1 MGLLGFE
8 ELRREADAECPAVRV
23 IAVGGADPTVLI
35 ALNEAQQRGWVT
47 PLLSGVK
54 NEIEQVADSCNVS
67 LNAFTIIDCTDP
79 AAAAVAEIRAGRAS
93 MLMKGQIATPDL
105 MKAVLHQ
112 ERGLRTGKTLC
123 QIVLMEIVRDQRR
136 FLMGDTG
143 LCIEPDFRQKREI
156 LEHEIAAARC
166 LGVDHPAIAVMS
178 ATEKVTSAMPDTEE
192 AAEFQRLCEAGE
204 FGSARVQ
211 GPLSFDLAYARDAGD
226 RKRIAGSVVGE
237 ANGMLFPDLLS
248 GNLTVK
254 GIMYTA
260 DCRFG
265 GVVWG
270 AAAPIVFMSRA
281 DQVETRLNSLVYALR
296 CRNLWSEFQP

>member
-1 MGLLGFE
+1 
-8 ELRREADAECPAVRV
+8 
-23 IAVGGADPTVLI
+23 
-35 ALNEAQQRGWVT
+35 
-47 PLLSGVK
+47 
-54 NEIEQVADSCNVS
+54 
-67 LNAFTIIDCTDP
+67 
-79 AAAAVAEIRAGRAS
+79 
-93 MLMKGQIATPDL
+93 MLMKGQIATPEL
-105 MKAVLHQ
+105 MKGVLNQ

-123 QIVLMEIVRDQRR
+123 QIVLMEIVRDGRR

-143 LCIEPDFRQKREI
+143 LCIQPDFRQKREI
-156 LEHEIAAARC
+156 LEHEIAAAHA
-166 LGVDHPAIAVMS
+166 LGVEKPAIAIMS

-204 FGSARVQ
+204 FGSSCVQ
-211 GPLSFDLAYARDAGD
+211 RPLSFDLAYARDAGD
-226 RKRIAGSVVGE
+226 KKRIAGSVVGE
-237 ANGMLFPDLLS
+237 ADGMLFPDLLS

-270 AAAPIVFMSRA
+270 AACPIVFMSRA

-296 CRNLWSEFQP
+296 CRNLWSDFQA